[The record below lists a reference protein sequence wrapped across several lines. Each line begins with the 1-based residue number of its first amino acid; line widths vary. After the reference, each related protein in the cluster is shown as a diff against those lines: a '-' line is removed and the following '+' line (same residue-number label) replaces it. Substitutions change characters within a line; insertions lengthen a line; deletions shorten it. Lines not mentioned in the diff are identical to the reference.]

1 MAHHSKRDTYVETLA
16 VWQKGTEPLYTYTPS
31 TFITEKTSHYKKATS
46 SPVYTKQHTNKE
58 LGIQNI

>member
-31 TFITEKTSHYKKATS
+31 TLITKKVGYYRKDPPTHILQKTHM
-46 SPVYTKQHTNKE
+46 PW
-58 LGIQNI
+58 GG